1 MPTLFVAAEEAGAA
15 EEGKGE
21 AEEGSG
27 VKEDEAEVVEEGE
40 PAVAEAGEFGC
51 CAAAGAGTP
60 TAAAE
65 RAAVAEDGVGRQG
78 GVSLG
83 L

>member
-1 MPTLFVAAEEAGAA
+1 MLFVAAEEAGA
-15 EEGKGE
+15 

-40 PAVAEAGEFGC
+40 PAVAEAGEFGGG
-51 CAAAGAGTP
+51 AAAGAGTP

-65 RAAVAEDGVGRQG
+65 RAAVAENGVGRQG
-78 GVSLG
+78 CVSLD